1 MYTRLWKLITKHMEE
16 NSRMAVFL
24 TSAMLIW
31 TIGITMA
38 GILVCIIKHMNVICR
53 LSDLICAGIYASL
66 VMGAGYVLAR
76 RFLLYMMQK
85 VYLFVLPKEEVSVWL
100 ILGLTA
106 VNILLSMAAVAM
118 PVRAVLKDSVV
129 EEIRR

>member
-53 LSDLICAGIYASL
+53 LSDLICAGIYAGL
-66 VMGAGYVLAR
+66 VFGLLAADA
-76 RFLLYMMQK
+76 FYG
-85 VYLFVLPKEEVSVWL
+85 
-100 ILGLTA
+100 IT
-106 VNILLSMAAVAM
+106 
-118 PVRAVLKDSVV
+118 
-129 EEIRR
+129 EIIYINNKSEAYR

>member
-53 LSDLICAGIYASL
+53 LSDLICAGIYAGL
-66 VMGAGYVLAR
+66 VFGLFGGGC
-76 RFLLYMMQK
+76 FLWNHGNHLYKQ
-85 VYLFVLPKEEVSVWL
+85 
-100 ILGLTA
+100 
-106 VNILLSMAAVAM
+106 
-118 PVRAVLKDSVV
+118 
-129 EEIRR
+129 

>member
-38 GILVCIIKHMNVICR
+38 GIFVCIIKHMNVICR
-53 LSDLICAGIYASL
+53 LSDLICAGIYAGL
-66 VMGAGYVLAR
+66 VFGLFGGGC
-76 RFLLYMMQK
+76 FLWNHRNHLYKQ
-85 VYLFVLPKEEVSVWL
+85 
-100 ILGLTA
+100 
-106 VNILLSMAAVAM
+106 
-118 PVRAVLKDSVV
+118 
-129 EEIRR
+129 

>member
-53 LSDLICAGIYASL
+53 LSDLICAESMQDWSLGFLAADAFYGI
-66 VMGAGYVLAR
+66 
-76 RFLLYMMQK
+76 
-85 VYLFVLPKEEVSVWL
+85 
-100 ILGLTA
+100 T
-106 VNILLSMAAVAM
+106 
-118 PVRAVLKDSVV
+118 
-129 EEIRR
+129 EIIYINNKSEAYR

>member
-1 MYTRLWKLITKHMEE
+1 MYTRLWKLITKYMEE

-53 LSDLICAGIYASL
+53 LSDLICAGIYAGL
-66 VMGAGYVLAR
+66 VFGLFGGGC
-76 RFLLYMMQK
+76 FLWNHRNYLYKQ
-85 VYLFVLPKEEVSVWL
+85 
-100 ILGLTA
+100 
-106 VNILLSMAAVAM
+106 
-118 PVRAVLKDSVV
+118 
-129 EEIRR
+129 

>member
-53 LSDLICAGIYASL
+53 LSDLIVPESMQDWSLGFLAADAFYGI
-66 VMGAGYVLAR
+66 
-76 RFLLYMMQK
+76 
-85 VYLFVLPKEEVSVWL
+85 
-100 ILGLTA
+100 T
-106 VNILLSMAAVAM
+106 
-118 PVRAVLKDSVV
+118 
-129 EEIRR
+129 EIIYINNKSEAYR

>member
-53 LSDLICAGIYASL
+53 LSDLSVPESMQDWSL
-66 VMGAGYVLAR
+66 G
-76 RFLLYMMQK
+76 FL
-85 VYLFVLPKEEVSVWL
+85 
-100 ILGLTA
+100 
-106 VNILLSMAAVAM
+106 AAV
-118 PVRAVLKDSVV
+118 LLNGSQKSF
-129 EEIRR
+129 I

>member
-53 LSDLICAGIYASL
+53 LSDLICAGIYAGL
-66 VMGAGYVLAR
+66 VFGLFGR
-76 RFLLYMMQK
+76 RM
-85 VYLFVLPKEEVSVWL
+85 LF
-100 ILGLTA
+100 IGIT
-106 VNILLSMAAVAM
+106 
-118 PVRAVLKDSVV
+118 
-129 EEIRR
+129 EIIYINNKSEAYR

>member
-53 LSDLICAGIYASL
+53 LSDLCRNLCRTGLWAFW
-66 VMGAGYVLAR
+66 R
-76 RFLLYMMQK
+76 RMLFMESQK
-85 VYLFVLPKEEVSVWL
+85 SF
-100 ILGLTA
+100 I
-106 VNILLSMAAVAM
+106 
-118 PVRAVLKDSVV
+118 
-129 EEIRR
+129 

>member
-1 MYTRLWKLITKHMEE
+1 MYTRLWKLITKYMEE

-53 LSDLICAGIYASL
+53 LRSDLCRNLCRTGLWAFW
-66 VMGAGYVLAR
+66 R
-76 RFLLYMMQK
+76 RMLFMESQK
-85 VYLFVLPKEEVSVWL
+85 SF
-100 ILGLTA
+100 I
-106 VNILLSMAAVAM
+106 
-118 PVRAVLKDSVV
+118 
-129 EEIRR
+129 

>member
-53 LSDLICAGIYASL
+53 LSDLICAGIYAGL
-66 VMGAGYVLAR
+66 VFGLFGADAFYG
-76 RFLLYMMQK
+76 
-85 VYLFVLPKEEVSVWL
+85 
-100 ILGLTA
+100 IT
-106 VNILLSMAAVAM
+106 
-118 PVRAVLKDSVV
+118 
-129 EEIRR
+129 EIIYINNKSEAYR

>member
-53 LSDLICAGIYASL
+53 LSDLICAGIMQDWSL
-66 VMGAGYVLAR
+66 GFLAADA
-76 RFLLYMMQK
+76 FYG
-85 VYLFVLPKEEVSVWL
+85 
-100 ILGLTA
+100 IT
-106 VNILLSMAAVAM
+106 
-118 PVRAVLKDSVV
+118 
-129 EEIRR
+129 EIIYINNKSEAYR